1 MVASCHLKGNH
12 YYVFFLIDI
21 WLFYWKKAS
30 GNAQSDLKG
39 GENLTGKKIVPIIII
54 IMLSIGLVFTSS
66 AAVAYWRDIR
76 EVGNVVIRFEREDA
90 NLVIDELH
98 EAFSGMLV
106 PEGYVNF
113 EGEVEE
119 VEFIY
124 EVYLDKTLVQTMNL
138 RVIATEIKI
147 DDKTDYAHLVQ
158 ITINNQESVFVGEL
172 FNTKVL
178 VRVVV
183 RLLEPIDLDEAVEK
197 GLDLGLVNVDD
208 SKAAFHAINGQT
220 ISFKISFS
228 VETRES

>member
-1 MVASCHLKGNH
+1 LK
-12 YYVFFLIDI
+12 
-21 WLFYWKKAS
+21 KS
-30 GNAQSDLKG
+30 SNAQSYLKG
-39 GENLTGKKIVPIIII
+39 GENLTGSKIVPIIII

-90 NLVIDELH
+90 NLVVDELH
-98 EAFSGMLV
+98 ETFSGMLV
-106 PEGYVNF
+106 PKGYVNF
-113 EGEVEE
+113 VGEVEE

-138 RVIATEIKI
+138 RVVATEIKI

-158 ITINNQESVFVGEL
+158 ITINNQESEFVGEL

-183 RLLEPIDLDEAVEK
+183 RLLEPIDLDEAVER
-197 GLDLGLVNVDD
+197 GLDLDLVNVDD
-208 SKAAFHAINGQT
+208 SKAAFHAIKGQT

-228 VETRES
+228 VETREAQVE